1 VQPDPGTS
9 GTSPVTTRWASVRAA
24 VRGAIA
30 ARHGDEIARALLPTA
45 PNEPALAIDPA
56 LARSF
61 VELAEQYPRHL
72 ADEHR
77 KQHGA
82 WFTPLELAQPTADRA
97 LALLEAHRATPLRV
111 VDPAVGGGTFLRA
124 AFRTLRANGLPA
136 DQALASLHGVDVDA
150 TAAALAALAVWE
162 EAGCLGDPREVAA
175 RIRTGDGLLDLA
187 DGSFDAVLTNP
198 PWETL
203 QATPTAAAYVA
214 TLRRH
219 FQHQGRGKLYT
230 YRLFVERSLRLL
242 HERGVVGMI
251 VPASLWFDRD
261 AEPVRRLLLDG
272 ADWQWL
278 FGFENRRKVFA
289 IDGRYRF
296 GAIVAQRPGPTT
308 HARVAFGRTELA
320 DWRSATPPHTRVAV
334 AELRALSPGSGTF
347 VEADEPRDLEL
358 LLRMQRSGT
367 PLCGP
372 RGRFGWRQGDWNMT
386 SDRRHFVLRD
396 DAERQGYRP
405 DGDGIWRCADRP
417 DLLPLLQGAMIGD
430 LHPNV
435 GAHARG
441 TGHGTQWELPPTPDT
456 VRPAFLVRADAW
468 RAKTAARAPFRLVH
482 RALGNA
488 SNERTMLA
496 CLLPDVPCGN
506 SLGVLTPWPTVTV
519 QRAPLRELAAAAAV
533 LGSLPFDWALR
544 QRLAGTNLNQFVLAD
559 CVLPEL
565 DVDAERELAG
575 LALRLCALL
584 PGHATLW
591 RAAAAEGWCPDEG
604 PAVDATIRASLV
616 EQLDVRVGRSFGL
629 DEADVAWITRDCER
643 PAAALRRVPAGAL
656 TKGFWRV
663 DRGLPPELRP
673 PEPLARGGAD
683 RW

>member
-1 VQPDPGTS
+1 ML
-9 GTSPVTTRWASVRAA
+9 RASARRV
-24 VRGAIA
+24 VA
-30 ARHGDEIARALLPTA
+30 ARLGDELAQALLQPTAGEPELTNDRALP
-45 PNEPALAIDPA
+45 
-56 LARSF
+56 RSF
-61 VELAEQYPRHL
+61 VELAEHYPALL
-72 ADEHR
+72 AEDHR
-77 KQHGA
+77 KQHGT
-82 WFTPLELAQPTADRA
+82 WFTPIELAQPTADRA
-97 LALLEAHRATPLRV
+97 LALLEAHRTEPRRI

-136 DQALASLHGVDVDA
+136 RAALASLHGVDVDA

-162 EAGCLGDPREVAA
+162 EAGCLGDPRDVAA
-175 RIRTGDGLLDLA
+175 RIRTGDGLLDLD
-187 DGSFDAVLTNP
+187 DGTFDAVLTNP

-219 FQHQGRGKLYT
+219 FHHQGRGKLYT
-230 YRLFVERSLRLL
+230 YRLFLERTLRLL
-242 HERGVVGMI
+242 HDRGVVGMI

-272 ADWQWL
+272 ADWHWL

-308 HARVAFGRTELA
+308 HLRVAFGRTELA
-320 DWRSATPPHTRVAV
+320 DWRTEVPTHTRLAA

-347 VEADEPRDLEL
+347 VEADDPRDLAL
-358 LLRMQRSGT
+358 LLRMQRCGT

-372 RGRFGWRQGDWNMT
+372 RGRFAWRQGDWNMT
-386 SDRRHFVLRD
+386 SDRRHFVPRD
-396 DAERQGYRP
+396 EAERQGYRLDD
-405 DGDGIWRCADRP
+405 DGLWRCADHP
-417 DLLPLLQGAMIGD
+417 DLLPLLQGAMIGG

-435 GAHARG
+435 GAHAGG
-441 TGHGTQWELPPTPDT
+441 TGHGTRWEPPTT
-456 VRPAFLVRADAW
+456 LEAVRPAFLVRADAW
-468 RAKTAARAPFRLVH
+468 RAKAALRAPFRLVH

-496 CLLPDVPCGN
+496 CLLPDAPCGN
-506 SLGVLTPWPTVTV
+506 SLGVLTPWLAV
-519 QRAPLRELAAAAAV
+519 QAPRAPLRELAAAAAV

-565 DVDAERELAG
+565 DEDAERELAR
-575 LALRLCALL
+575 LALRLCAVL
-584 PGHATLW
+584 PGHAALW
-591 RAAAAEGWCPDEG
+591 RAAESEGWCRDAG
-604 PAVDATIRASLV
+604 PAVDSTTRADLL

-643 PAAALRRVPAGAL
+643 PAAVLRRVPAGVQA
-656 TKGFWRV
+656 KGFWRV
-663 DRGLPPELRP
+663 DRELPPELRRP
-673 PEPLARGGAD
+673 N
-683 RW
+683 RWRTAAQLPGR